1 MRRFY
6 QTWDCPECG
15 KKENEEQLCSECG
28 AKAPNRILKFC
39 PKCQKKANSDEK
51 FCQDCGQNLSTIQ
64 IHDNYIRFD
73 PSIGHINM
81 ISREL
86 FPAKTLDE
94 AKACSLN
101 YQMGNFKDWRLP
113 TLKEL
118 GFIYQISKILPDLLA
133 NHTIFWSSTEE
144 STEEPSA
151 ENKTQ
156 PLVADFLFCF
166 LGESQDKEIP
176 NNVILIR

>member
-6 QTWDCPECG
+6 QTWDCPECE
-15 KKENEEQLCSECG
+15 KKENEEQFCSECG

-39 PKCQKKANSDEK
+39 QKCQKKATPDER
-51 FCQDCGQNLSTIQ
+51 FCQDCGQKLSTIQ
-64 IHDNYIRFD
+64 IHDNYIKFN

-86 FPAKTLDE
+86 FAAKTLDE
-94 AKACSLN
+94 AFECVDKYKNNKKFSH
-101 YQMGNFKDWRLP
+101 KDWRLP
-113 TLKEL
+113 TLEEL

-144 STEEPSA
+144 STEK
-151 ENKTQ
+151 NKTK